1 MYTAKRH
8 GNLGKYHPVAS
19 LAQGGMANIY
29 LALMAGPKGFNKP
42 VVLKVLREDLDTS
55 ADDLIAMFLD
65 EARLAARMQHRN
77 IVQTYEFGEADGR
90 YYMTME
96 YLEGQTLRSAQRAM
110 RGGGLALADEL
121 RILAETARAL
131 HYAHSMTNFH
141 DQPLNAVHRDVSPQ
155 NVFLTYDGA
164 VKLLDFGIAK
174 TDAAEHLTRVGVV
187 KGKID
192 YIAPEQ
198 VRGDAVDRRADVFS
212 LGVMLWEALTGRRF
226 AGGAKVSEVTKMH
239 ARVSGSEAKLRE
251 VCPDVPETLAS
262 LVDWAIALDPRD
274 RLDSAEKFADL
285 IDAYL
290 VRLSTRPTER
300 SLADALGTHFL
311 EQRAKMRQLI
321 ERAAQAAE
329 QTDRAPTRHTSAL
342 VDVPLTDSS
351 VIDLSMAGSAQSSL
365 AYVSPPPSLPATNPV
380 GAKTKRQ
387 LALIGTVVAVAAAV
401 ALFTSDGSVSVP
413 ASRTGSVGERA
424 SPRAESEA
432 TAPAL
437 ATSAPT
443 SAAPTTGSPAAATD
457 LAAPERTISL
467 TIEVEPADAIVTL
480 DGAALPGLPF
490 SGSVAASKVFHHLE
504 ARAEGYQSVRQL
516 VTFAE
521 DRKIKWVL
529 EPLPKPAAAP
539 PKPAV
544 APHTKPA
551 VALHPKSAP
560 PQAQGRSVLR
570 GQVFA
575 PTRGEPWVPGTEL
588 KTVRRRS
595 GFDMKNPYAD

>member
-1 MYTAKRH
+1 
-8 GNLGKYHPVAS
+8 
-19 LAQGGMANIY
+19 
-29 LALMAGPKGFNKP
+29 
-42 VVLKVLREDLDTS
+42 
-55 ADDLIAMFLD
+55 
-65 EARLAARMQHRN
+65 
-77 IVQTYEFGEADGR
+77 VQTYEFGEADGR

-96 YLEGQTLRSAQRAM
+96 YLEGQTLRNAQRAL
-110 RGGGLALADEL
+110 RGGRLALSDEL

-131 HYAHSMTNFH
+131 HYAHALTDFH
-141 DQPLNAVHRDVSPQ
+141 DHPLNAVHRDVSPQ

-239 ARVSGSEAKLRE
+239 ARVSGSEAKLRD
-251 VCPDVPETLAS
+251 VSPGVPETLAS

-274 RLDSAEKFADL
+274 RLDSADKFADL

-290 VRLSTRPTER
+290 ARLPARPTDK

-321 ERAAQAAE
+321 ERAAEVADRS
-329 QTDRAPTRHTSAL
+329 DRAASLGASTL

-351 VIDLSMAGSAQSSL
+351 VIDLSMTGSAQSSL
-365 AYVSPPPSLPATNPV
+365 AYVSPPASLPAASTF
-380 GAKTKRQ
+380 GAKTAKQ
-387 LALIGTVVAVAAAV
+387 LALIGAVVAAAAVV
-401 ALFTSDGSVSVP
+401 ALFTGDAGVSLPVTRAGSVSEP
-413 ASRTGSVGERA
+413 ASAPAAVA
-424 SPRAESEA
+424 AV
-432 TAPAL
+432 APAL
-437 ATSAPT
+437 ATSAPSFAGPT
-443 SAAPTTGSPAAATD
+443 ATTAPTASR

-467 TIEVEPADAIVTL
+467 IIEVEPSSAVVTL
-480 DGAALPGLPF
+480 DGAELPDLPF
-490 SGSVAASKVFHHLE
+490 SGSVTASKVLHHLE

-516 VTFAE
+516 LTFAE
-521 DRKIKWVL
+521 DRKVKWVL
-529 EPLPKPAAAP
+529 EPLPKPIAAL

-544 APHTKPA
+544 APHPKPAVAPHPKPA
-551 VALHPKSAP
+551 VALHPKPAP
-560 PQAQGRSVLR
+560 APLPGRSALR

-575 PTRGEPWVPGTEL
+575 PTRDQPWVPGAEL

-595 GFDMKNPYAD
+595 GFDTKNPYAD